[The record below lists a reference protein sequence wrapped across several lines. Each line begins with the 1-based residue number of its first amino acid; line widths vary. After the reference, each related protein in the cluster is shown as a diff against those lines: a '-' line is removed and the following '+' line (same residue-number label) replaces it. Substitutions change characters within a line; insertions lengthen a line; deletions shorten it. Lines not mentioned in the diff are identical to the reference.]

1 MSGGQKNLA
10 DHPFIVI
17 VVFIFTVLGGLVA
30 VKELLAS
37 DAPPPAASGQ
47 PPAQASLQPSSRPN
61 GSVSPD
67 AGSATRVPPV
77 VQETERSGTDQG
89 TTPSRRPASEP
100 ENSRPVNPPSAPAA
114 RQSPQHTGPL
124 TVRILMG
131 SSGKI
136 GPNVW
141 RARSTPG
148 ANTEVYDA
156 TGRLDTSCYVQWTLK
171 RAGEVVKLHSSG
183 RCRPPSITLFNFDD
197 SLREVGTYTLQA
209 DVTTDWGQSGSK
221 TIEFEVAAG

>member
-1 MSGGQKNLA
+1 MSAGQRNLA

-30 VKELLAS
+30 VKELLAP
-37 DAPPPAASGQ
+37 DAPPPATSAQ
-47 PPAQASLQPSSRPN
+47 PPAQPSSRPN
-61 GSVSPD
+61 GQTSPD
-67 AGSATRVPPV
+67 TGSATRVPSP
-77 VQETERSGTDQG
+77 EPEPEPSGTDRP
-89 TTPSRRPASEP
+89 TTPERRPGSEP
-100 ENSRPVNPPSAPAA
+100 KTSPPVKPSSAPPA

-131 SSGKI
+131 SGGQI

-148 ANTEVYDA
+148 ANTEVYDV
-156 TGRLDTSCYVQWTLK
+156 TGRLDTGCFVQWTLK
-171 RAGEVVKLHSSG
+171 RGGEVVKLHSSG
-183 RCRPPSITLFNFDD
+183 RCRPPSSTLFNFGD
-197 SLREVGTYTLQA
+197 SLREVGSYTLQA
-209 DVTTDWGQSGSK
+209 DITTNWGQTGSK

>member
-17 VVFIFTVLGGLVA
+17 VVFIGTVLGGLVA
-30 VKELLAS
+30 VKELAAP
-37 DAPPPAASGQ
+37 DAPPPATSAQ
-47 PPAQASLQPSSRPN
+47 PPAQPSLGPN
-61 GSVSPD
+61 GPASPD
-67 AGSATRVPPV
+67 AGSATRVPPPA
-77 VQETERSGTDQG
+77 QETERSGAGRT
-89 TTPSRRPASEP
+89 TTPARPAGSEP
-100 ENSRPVNPPSAPAA
+100 RNSQPVNPPSAPPA

-131 SSGKI
+131 ESGKI

-141 RARSTPG
+141 RTRSTPG

-156 TGRLDTSCYVQWTLK
+156 TGRLDTGCYVQWTLK
-171 RAGEVVKLHSSG
+171 RGSEVVKLHSSG
-183 RCRPPSITLFNFDD
+183 RCRPPSITLFNFGD
-197 SLREVGTYTLQA
+197 SLRGVGTYTLKA
-209 DVTTDWGQSGSK
+209 DITTDWGQAGSK